1 MPVCRECF
9 NFKTEEQERM
19 KLMKSE
25 VSEVT
30 LRSAT
35 EEVGEDDDDED
46 AYKLIVSNQKSS
58 ENNTDSNIMMSAAAN
73 SSSDKSKTLS
83 SAA

>member
-9 NFKTEEQERM
+9 NFKTQEQEQM
-19 KLMKSE
+19 KLKNE

-35 EEVGEDDDDED
+35 EEVGEDGDDD
-46 AYKLIVSNQKSS
+46 ASKLIVSNQKSS
-58 ENNTDSNIMMSAAAN
+58 ENKTDSNILMSAAAV
-73 SSSDKSKTLS
+73 SSSDQSKTFS